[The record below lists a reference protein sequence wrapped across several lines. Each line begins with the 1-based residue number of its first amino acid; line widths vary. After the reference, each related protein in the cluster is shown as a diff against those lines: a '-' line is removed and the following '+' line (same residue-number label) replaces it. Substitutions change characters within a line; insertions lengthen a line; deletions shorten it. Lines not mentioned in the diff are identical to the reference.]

1 MRGVNKVIIVGNL
14 GSDPE
19 VKQFANG
26 GSVTRIAVA
35 TSEQWND
42 KQSIGSG
49 LSI

>member
-26 GSVTRIAVA
+26 GSVTRIACLLY
-35 TSEQWND
+35 TSPSPRD
-42 KQSIGSG
+42 S
-49 LSI
+49 